1 MIQLTRI
8 LLLSLLVI
16 SCSKKVKYIDKE
28 VNVNIVPLPK
38 KVNIID
44 SNKYILLP
52 KKINVFIDSNEKKNL
67 FDLISKDFEKLSFSN
82 SFKLVSNKNRSN
94 LSLEIDKE
102 LDEEEYEIDINGKV
116 VIKGGSLN
124 AIKMARSTLLQLS
137 ENNKGRVIF
146 PLLTLNDSPDASYR
160 GLLIDLARKWHKV
173 ETIYKL
179 IDLASFYKLNYLQFH
194 LTDDQLFTFPS
205 ENFPKLQTKD
215 KHYTKEELLSF
226 VDYAYQRGIVIV
238 PEVDVPGHSMQ
249 FVKKYPEIFSISDAE
264 SGGEDLFGGRVDFV
278 NVLNMGKEEVYTSL
292 EKLFIEVMDIFHTS
306 PYFHLGADEAN
317 LKLIV
322 DDPDI
327 KKFMI
332 KNNLGN
338 DIHELYRY
346 FIVRMN
352 DFFKSKGK
360 QMFVW
365 EGFSRNG
372 KIEIPKDI
380 TVFEFE
386 SLYNLPNHLIEDGYK
401 LVNTSWKPL
410 YVVRSG
416 NPDPNVLPLKWGP
429 ERIYDWNMWK
439 WETWFYKSP
448 AYKNPIQLERNKNVI
463 GAQMCSWEQTDE
475 SEVPSLRKRLPSF
488 VERIWNVDKK
498 VEFDVFYEKVNKTD
512 IVLSEIINDK
522 SQDSLLIGFNI
533 MGDDK
538 GIPFREV
545 LD

>member
-1 MIQLTRI
+1 MIQFTRI
-8 LLLSLLVI
+8 FILSLLVL

-28 VNVNIVPLPK
+28 ININVVPLPK
-38 KVNIID
+38 KVEVVE

-52 KKINVFIDSNEKKNL
+52 KKIKVFIDSDERKNL
-67 FDLISKDFEKLSFSN
+67 FDLISKDFKKLNFSN
-82 SFKLVSNKNRSN
+82 SFELITNKKRSN
-94 LSLEIDKE
+94 LSLEIDNE
-102 LDEEEYEIDINGKV
+102 LGEEEYKIEVKNKIE
-116 VIKGGSLN
+116 IKGGSPS

-137 ENNKGRVIF
+137 ENDKKRIIF
-146 PLLTLNDSPDASYR
+146 PILNIKDSPDASYR
-160 GLLIDLARKWHKV
+160 GLLIDLARKWHRV

-205 ENFPKLQTKD
+205 ENFPKLQTED

-226 VDYAYQRGIVIV
+226 VDYANQRGVVIV
-238 PEVDVPGHSMQ
+238 PEIDVPGHSMQ

-322 DDPDI
+322 DDPDV
-327 KKFMI
+327 KKFME
-332 KNNLGN
+332 KNNLGS

-352 DFFKSKGK
+352 NFFKSKGK

-372 KIEIPKDI
+372 KIEIPRDI

-386 SLYNLPNHLIEDGYK
+386 SLYNLPNHLVEDGYK

-429 ERIYDWNMWK
+429 ERIYEWNMWR
-439 WETWFYKSP
+439 WETWYYKSP
-448 AYKNPIQLERNKNVI
+448 AYKKPIQLDRNKNVI

-498 VEFDVFYEKVNKTD
+498 VEFDVFFEKVNKTD
-512 IVLSEIINDK
+512 IVLSEIISDK

-533 MGDDK
+533 IGDSK
-538 GIPFREV
+538 GNPTREP

>member
-8 LLLSLLVI
+8 FIVSLLVL
-16 SCSKKVKYIDKE
+16 SCSKKVKYIEKE
-28 VNVNIVPLPK
+28 ININVVPLPK
-38 KVNIID
+38 KVEVVE

-52 KKINVFIDSNEKKNL
+52 KKIKVFIDSDERKNL
-67 FDLISKDFEKLSFSN
+67 FDLISKDFKKLNFSN
-82 SFKLVSNKNRSN
+82 SFELVTNKNRSN
-94 LSLEIDKE
+94 LSLEIDNE
-102 LDEEEYEIDINGKV
+102 LGEEEYEIAVKNKIE
-116 VIKGGSLN
+116 IKGGSPN

-137 ENNKGRVIF
+137 ENDKERMIF
-146 PLLTLNDSPDASYR
+146 PILNIKDSPDASYR

-205 ENFPKLQTKD
+205 ENFPKLQTQD
-215 KHYTKEELLSF
+215 KHYTKEVLLSF
-226 VDYAYQRGIVIV
+226 VDYANQRGIVIV
-238 PEVDVPGHSMQ
+238 PEIDVPGHSMQ
-249 FVKKYPEIFSISDAE
+249 FVKKYPEIFSISDAQ

-322 DDPDI
+322 DDPDV
-327 KKFMI
+327 KKFMK
-332 KNNLGN
+332 KNNLGS

-352 DFFKSKGK
+352 NFFKSKGK

-372 KIEIPKDI
+372 KIEIPRDI

-386 SLYNLPNHLIEDGYK
+386 SLYNLPNHLVEDGYK

-429 ERIYDWNMWK
+429 ERIYEWNMWR
-439 WETWFYKSP
+439 WETWYYKSP
-448 AYKNPIQLERNKNVI
+448 AYKKPIQLDRNKNVI

-498 VEFDVFYEKVNKTD
+498 VEFDVFFEKVNKTD
-512 IVLSEIINDK
+512 IVLSEIISDK

-533 MGDDK
+533 IGDSK
-538 GIPFREV
+538 GNPTREP

>member
-8 LLLSLLVI
+8 FLFTLLLL

-28 VNVNIVPLPK
+28 VNINVVPLPK
-38 KVNIID
+38 KVEVVE

-52 KKINVFIDSNEKKNL
+52 KKIKVFIYSDEKENL
-67 FDLISKDFEKLSFSN
+67 FDLISKDFNKLSFSN
-82 SFKLVSNKNRSN
+82 SFELITNKNRSN

-102 LDEEEYEIDINGKV
+102 LDEEEYEIAVNKKI
-116 VIKGGSLN
+116 VIKGGSLS

-137 ENNKGRVIF
+137 ENEKGR
-146 PLLTLNDSPDASYR
+146 LTLPIINIKDSPDASYR

-226 VDYAYQRGIVIV
+226 VDYANQRGIVIV
-238 PEVDVPGHSMQ
+238 PEIDVPGHSMQ
-249 FVKKYPEIFSISDAE
+249 FVKKYPEIFSISDAQ

-322 DDPDI
+322 DDPDV
-327 KKFMI
+327 KKFMK

-338 DIHELYRY
+338 DVHELYRY

-352 DFFKSKGK
+352 DFFKGKGK

-372 KIEIPKDI
+372 KIEIPRDI

-386 SLYNLPNHLIEDGYK
+386 SLYNLPNHLVEDGYK

-429 ERIYDWNMWK
+429 ERIYEWNMWR
-439 WETWFYKSP
+439 WETWYYKSP
-448 AYKNPIQLERNKNVI
+448 AYKKPIQLDRNKNVI

-498 VEFDVFYEKVNKTD
+498 VEFDVFFEKVNKTD

-533 MGDDK
+533 IGDAN
-538 GIPFREV
+538 GNPLREP

>member
-38 KVNIID
+38 KVNIVD

-215 KHYTKEELLSF
+215 KHYTKKELLSI

-429 ERIYDWNMWK
+429 ERIYEWNMWK

>member
-215 KHYTKEELLSF
+215 RHYTKEELLSF

-429 ERIYDWNMWK
+429 ERIYEWNMWK

>member
-8 LLLSLLVI
+8 FLLSLTVL
-16 SCSKKVKYIDKE
+16 SCSKKVKYVDKE
-28 VNVNIVPLPK
+28 VNINVVPLPK
-38 KVNIID
+38 KVD
-44 SNKYILLP
+44 VVESNKYILLP
-52 KKINVFIDSNEKKNL
+52 KKIKIFIDSNEKENL
-67 FDLISKDFEKLSFSN
+67 FDLISKDFKKLSFSN
-82 SFKLVSNKNRSN
+82 SFELVKNKNRSN

-102 LDEEEYEIDINGKV
+102 LDEEEYEIAVKNKI
-116 VIKGGSLN
+116 VIKGGSLR

-137 ENNKGRVIF
+137 ENDKGRI
-146 PLLTLNDSPDASYR
+146 TLPIINIKDNPDASYR

-226 VDYAYQRGIVIV
+226 VDYANQRGVVIV
-238 PEVDVPGHSMQ
+238 PEIDVPGHSMQ

-322 DDPDI
+322 DDPDV
-327 KKFMI
+327 KKFMK

-365 EGFSRNG
+365 EGFSRSG
-372 KIEIPKDI
+372 KIEIPRDI

-386 SLYNLPNHLIEDGYK
+386 SLYNLPNHLVEDGYK

-429 ERIYDWNMWK
+429 ERIYEWNMWR
-439 WETWFYKSP
+439 WETWYYKSP
-448 AYKNPIQLERNKNVI
+448 AYKKPIQLDRNKNVI

-498 VEFDVFYEKVNKTD
+498 VEFDVFFEKVNKTD

-533 MGDDK
+533 IGDSE
-538 GIPFREV
+538 GNPMREV

>member
-8 LLLSLLVI
+8 FILSLLVL

-28 VNVNIVPLPK
+28 ININVVPLPK
-38 KVNIID
+38 KVEVVE

-52 KKINVFIDSNEKKNL
+52 KKIKVFIDSDERKNL
-67 FDLISKDFEKLSFSN
+67 FDLISKDFKKLNFSN
-82 SFKLVSNKNRSN
+82 SFELVTNKNRSN
-94 LSLEIDKE
+94 LSLEIDNE
-102 LDEEEYEIDINGKV
+102 LGEEEYEIEVKNKIE
-116 VIKGGSLN
+116 IKGGSPS

-137 ENNKGRVIF
+137 ENDKERIIF
-146 PLLTLNDSPDASYR
+146 PILNIKDSPDASYR

-205 ENFPKLQTKD
+205 ENFPKLQTED

-226 VDYAYQRGIVIV
+226 VDYANQRGVVIV
-238 PEVDVPGHSMQ
+238 PEIDVPGHSMQ

-322 DDPDI
+322 DDPDV
-327 KKFMI
+327 KKFMK

-352 DFFKSKGK
+352 NFFKSKGK

-372 KIEIPKDI
+372 KIEIPRDI

-386 SLYNLPNHLIEDGYK
+386 SLYNLPNHLVEDGYK

-429 ERIYDWNMWK
+429 ERIYEWNMWR
-439 WETWFYKSP
+439 WETWYYKSP
-448 AYKNPIQLERNKNVI
+448 AYKKPIQLDRNKNVI

-498 VEFDVFYEKVNKTD
+498 VEFDVFFEKVNKTD
-512 IVLSEIINDK
+512 IVLSEIISDK

-533 MGDDK
+533 IGDSK
-538 GIPFREV
+538 GNPTREP

>member
-8 LLLSLLVI
+8 FILSLLVL

-28 VNVNIVPLPK
+28 ININVVPLPK
-38 KVNIID
+38 KVEVVE

-52 KKINVFIDSNEKKNL
+52 KKIKVFIDSDERKNL
-67 FDLISKDFEKLSFSN
+67 FDLISKDFKKLNFSN
-82 SFKLVSNKNRSN
+82 SFELITNKNRSN
-94 LSLEIDKE
+94 LSIEIDNE
-102 LDEEEYEIDINGKV
+102 LGEEEYEIEVKNKIE
-116 VIKGGSLN
+116 IKGGSPS

-137 ENNKGRVIF
+137 ENDKERIIF
-146 PLLTLNDSPDASYR
+146 PILNIKDSPDASYR
-160 GLLIDLARKWHKV
+160 GLLIDLARKWHRV

-205 ENFPKLQTKD
+205 ENFPKLQTED

-226 VDYAYQRGIVIV
+226 VDYANQRGVVIV
-238 PEVDVPGHSMQ
+238 PEIDVPGHSMQ

-322 DDPDI
+322 DDPDV
-327 KKFMI
+327 KKFMK

-372 KIEIPKDI
+372 KIEIPRDI

-386 SLYNLPNHLIEDGYK
+386 SLYNLPNHLVEDGYK

-429 ERIYDWNMWK
+429 ERIYEWNMWR
-439 WETWFYKSP
+439 WETWYYKSP
-448 AYKNPIQLERNKNVI
+448 AYKKPIQLDRNKNVI

-498 VEFDVFYEKVNKTD
+498 VEFDVFFEKVNKTD
-512 IVLSEIINDK
+512 IVLSEIISDK

-533 MGDDK
+533 IGDSK
-538 GIPFREV
+538 GNPTREP

>member
-8 LLLSLLVI
+8 FIVSILVL
-16 SCSKKVKYIDKE
+16 SCSKKVKYIEKE
-28 VNVNIVPLPK
+28 ININVVPLPK
-38 KVNIID
+38 KVEVVE

-52 KKINVFIDSNEKKNL
+52 KKIKVFIDSDERKNL
-67 FDLISKDFEKLSFSN
+67 FDLISKDFKKLNFSN
-82 SFKLVSNKNRSN
+82 SFELVTNKNRSN
-94 LSLEIDKE
+94 LSLEIDNE
-102 LDEEEYEIDINGKV
+102 LGEEEYEIAVKNKIE
-116 VIKGGSLN
+116 IKGGSPN

-137 ENNKGRVIF
+137 ENDKERMIF
-146 PLLTLNDSPDASYR
+146 PILNIKDSPDASYR

-205 ENFPKLQTKD
+205 ENFPKLQTQD
-215 KHYTKEELLSF
+215 KHYTKEVLLSF
-226 VDYAYQRGIVIV
+226 VDYANQRGIVIV
-238 PEVDVPGHSMQ
+238 PEIDVPGHSMQ
-249 FVKKYPEIFSISDAE
+249 FVKKYPEIFSISDAQ

-322 DDPDI
+322 DDPDV
-327 KKFMI
+327 KKFMK
-332 KNNLGN
+332 KNNLGS

-352 DFFKSKGK
+352 NFFKSKGK

-372 KIEIPKDI
+372 KIEIPRDI

-386 SLYNLPNHLIEDGYK
+386 SLYNLPNHLVEDGYK

-429 ERIYDWNMWK
+429 ERIYEWNMWR
-439 WETWFYKSP
+439 WETWYYKSP
-448 AYKNPIQLERNKNVI
+448 AYKKPIQLDRNKNVI

-498 VEFDVFYEKVNKTD
+498 VEFDVFFEKVNKTD
-512 IVLSEIINDK
+512 IVLSEIISDK

-533 MGDDK
+533 IGDSK
-538 GIPFREV
+538 GNPTREP

>member
-1 MIQLTRI
+1 MIQITKFF
-8 LLLSLLVI
+8 LLSLLVL

-28 VNVNIVPLPK
+28 VNINIVPLPK
-38 KVNIID
+38 KVDIIE

-52 KKINVFIDSNEKKNL
+52 KNIKVFIASDEKKNL
-67 FDLISKDFEKLSFSN
+67 FNLISKDFGKLSFSN
-82 SFKLVSNKNRSN
+82 SFKLIKNKNRAN
-94 LSLEIDKE
+94 LSLEIADE
-102 LDEEEYEIDINGKV
+102 LDKEEYEITVSNKI
-116 VIKGGSLN
+116 VIKGGSLS

-137 ENNKGRVIF
+137 ENDKGRVIF
-146 PLLTLNDSPDASYR
+146 PIIKLKDNPDADYR
-160 GLLIDLARKWHKV
+160 GLLIDLARKWHKA

-226 VDYAYQRGIVIV
+226 VDYAYQRGVVIV
-238 PEVDVPGHSMQ
+238 PEIDVPGHSMQ
-249 FVKKYPEIFSISDAE
+249 FVKKYPEIFSISNAE

-322 DDPDI
+322 DDPDV
-327 KKFMI
+327 KRFMI

-338 DIHELYRY
+338 DVHELYRY

-372 KIEIPKDI
+372 KIEIPRDI

-386 SLYNLPNHLIEDGYK
+386 SLYNLPNHLVEDGYK

-429 ERIYDWNMWK
+429 ERIYEWNMWR
-439 WETWFYKSP
+439 WETWWHKSP
-448 AYKNPIQLERNKNVI
+448 AYKKPIQLDRNKNVI

-498 VEFDVFYEKVNKTD
+498 VEFDVFFEKVNKTD

-533 MGDDK
+533 IGDGNGNPIK
-538 GIPFREV
+538 EV

>member
-8 LLLSLLVI
+8 FLLSLTVL
-16 SCSKKVKYIDKE
+16 SCSKKVKYVDKE
-28 VNVNIVPLPK
+28 VNINVVPLPK
-38 KVNIID
+38 KVD
-44 SNKYILLP
+44 VVESNKYILLP
-52 KKINVFIDSNEKKNL
+52 KKIKIFIDSNEKENL
-67 FDLISKDFEKLSFSN
+67 FDLISKDFKKLSFSN
-82 SFKLVSNKNRSN
+82 SFELVKNKNRSN

-102 LDEEEYEIDINGKV
+102 LDEEEYEIAVKNKI
-116 VIKGGSLN
+116 VIKGGSLR

-137 ENNKGRVIF
+137 ENDKGRI
-146 PLLTLNDSPDASYR
+146 TLPIINIKDNPDASYR

-226 VDYAYQRGIVIV
+226 VDYANQRGVVIV
-238 PEVDVPGHSMQ
+238 PEIDVPGHSMQ

-322 DDPDI
+322 DDPDV
-327 KKFMI
+327 KKFMK

-365 EGFSRNG
+365 EGFSRSG
-372 KIEIPKDI
+372 KIEIPRDI

-386 SLYNLPNHLIEDGYK
+386 SLYNLPNHLVEDGYK

-429 ERIYDWNMWK
+429 ERIYEWNMWR
-439 WETWFYKSP
+439 WETWYYKSP
-448 AYKNPIQLERNKNVI
+448 AYKKPIQLDRNKNVI

-498 VEFDVFYEKVNKTD
+498 VGFDVFFEKVNKTD

-533 MGDDK
+533 IGDSE
-538 GIPFREV
+538 GNPMREV

>member
-215 KHYTKEELLSF
+215 RHYTKEELLSF

-249 FVKKYPEIFSISDAE
+249 FVKKYPEIFSISKI
-264 SGGEDLFGGRVDFV
+264 S
-278 NVLNMGKEEVYTSL
+278 
-292 EKLFIEVMDIFHTS
+292 
-306 PYFHLGADEAN
+306 N
-317 LKLIV
+317 LKF
-322 DDPDI
+322 D
-327 KKFMI
+327 FYMI
-332 KNNLGN
+332 SARFE
-338 DIHELYRY
+338 I
-346 FIVRMN
+346 
-352 DFFKSKGK
+352 DFF
-360 QMFVW
+360 
-365 EGFSRNG
+365 
-372 KIEIPKDI
+372 
-380 TVFEFE
+380 
-386 SLYNLPNHLIEDGYK
+386 Y
-401 LVNTSWKPL
+401 
-410 YVVRSG
+410 
-416 NPDPNVLPLKWGP
+416 
-429 ERIYDWNMWK
+429 
-439 WETWFYKSP
+439 
-448 AYKNPIQLERNKNVI
+448 
-463 GAQMCSWEQTDE
+463 
-475 SEVPSLRKRLPSF
+475 
-488 VERIWNVDKK
+488 
-498 VEFDVFYEKVNKTD
+498 
-512 IVLSEIINDK
+512 
-522 SQDSLLIGFNI
+522 
-533 MGDDK
+533 
-538 GIPFREV
+538 
-545 LD
+545 

>member
-38 KVNIID
+38 KVNIVD

-52 KKINVFIDSNEKKNL
+52 KKINVYIDSNEKKNL
-67 FDLISKDFEKLSFSN
+67 FDLISKDFKKLSFSN

-116 VIKGGSLN
+116 VIKGGSLS

-137 ENNKGRVIF
+137 ENDKGRVIF

-292 EKLFIEVMDIFHTS
+292 EKLFVEVMDIFHTS

-429 ERIYDWNMWK
+429 ERIYEWNMWK

-538 GIPFREV
+538 GNPFREV
-545 LD
+545 ID

>member
-8 LLLSLLVI
+8 FLLSLLLL

-38 KVNIID
+38 EVDVIE
-44 SNKYILLP
+44 SNKHILLP
-52 KKINVFIDSNEKKNL
+52 KKIKVFIDSNEKKIL
-67 FDLISKDFEKLSFSN
+67 FDLISKDFKRLSISN
-82 SFKLVSNKNRSN
+82 SFELVTNKNRSN
-94 LSLEIDKE
+94 LSLEIDNKLE
-102 LDEEEYEIDINGKV
+102 EEEYEIAVNNKV
-116 VIKGGSLN
+116 VIKGGSLS
-124 AIKMARSTLLQLS
+124 AIKIAKSTLLQLS
-137 ENNKGRVIF
+137 ETDNGRITF
-146 PLLTLNDSPDASYR
+146 PIINLKDSPDAAYR

-215 KHYTKEELLSF
+215 KHYAKEELLSF
-226 VDYAYQRGIVIV
+226 VNYAHQRGIIIV
-238 PEVDVPGHSMQ
+238 PEIDVPGHSMQ

-322 DDPDI
+322 DDPDV

-352 DFFKSKGK
+352 NFFKSKGK
-360 QMFVW
+360 EMFVW

-386 SLYNLPNHLIEDGYK
+386 SLYNLPNHLVEDGYK

-429 ERIYDWNMWK
+429 EKIYEWNMWK
-439 WETWFYKSP
+439 WETWYYKSS
-448 AYKNPIQLERNKNVI
+448 AYKNPIQLDRNKNVI

-498 VEFDVFYEKVNKTD
+498 VEFDVFFEKVNKTD

-533 MGDDK
+533 IGDSE
-538 GIPFREV
+538 GNPMREV

>member
-215 KHYTKEELLSF
+215 RHYTKEELLSF

-278 NVLNMGKEEVYTSL
+278 NVLNMGKEEAYTSL

-429 ERIYDWNMWK
+429 ERIYEWNMWK

>member
-1 MIQLTRI
+1 MIQFTRI
-8 LLLSLLVI
+8 FILSLLVL
-16 SCSKKVKYIDKE
+16 SCSKKVKSIDKE
-28 VNVNIVPLPK
+28 ININVVPLPK
-38 KVNIID
+38 KVEVVE

-52 KKINVFIDSNEKKNL
+52 KKIKVFIDSDERKNL
-67 FDLISKDFEKLSFSN
+67 FDLISKDFKKLNFSN
-82 SFKLVSNKNRSN
+82 SFELITNKNRSN
-94 LSLEIDKE
+94 LSLEIDNE
-102 LDEEEYEIDINGKV
+102 LGEEEYKIEVKNKIE
-116 VIKGGSLN
+116 IKGGSPS

-137 ENNKGRVIF
+137 ENDKKRIIF
-146 PLLTLNDSPDASYR
+146 PILNIKDSPDASYR
-160 GLLIDLARKWHKV
+160 GLLIDLARKWHRV

-205 ENFPKLQTKD
+205 ENFPKLQTED

-226 VDYAYQRGIVIV
+226 VDYANQRGVVIV
-238 PEVDVPGHSMQ
+238 PEIDVPGHSMQ

-322 DDPDI
+322 DDPDV
-327 KKFMI
+327 KKFME
-332 KNNLGN
+332 KNNLGS

-352 DFFKSKGK
+352 NFFKSKGK

-372 KIEIPKDI
+372 KIEIPRDI

-386 SLYNLPNHLIEDGYK
+386 SLYNLPNHLVEDGYK

-429 ERIYDWNMWK
+429 ERIYEWNMWR
-439 WETWFYKSP
+439 WETWYYKSP
-448 AYKNPIQLERNKNVI
+448 AYKKPIQLDRNKNVI

-498 VEFDVFYEKVNKTD
+498 VEFDVFFEKVNKTD
-512 IVLSEIINDK
+512 IVLSEIISDK

-533 MGDDK
+533 IGDSK
-538 GIPFREV
+538 GNPTREP

>member
-8 LLLSLLVI
+8 LLLFLLVI

-215 KHYTKEELLSF
+215 RHYTKEELLSF

-429 ERIYDWNMWK
+429 ERIYEWNMWK

>member
-38 KVNIID
+38 KVNIVD

-215 KHYTKEELLSF
+215 RHYTKEELLSF

-429 ERIYDWNMWK
+429 ERIYEWNMWK

-533 MGDDK
+533 IGDVK
-538 GIPFREV
+538 GNPIREPF
-545 LD
+545 D

>member
-8 LLLSLLVI
+8 FILSLLVL

-28 VNVNIVPLPK
+28 ININVVPLPK
-38 KVNIID
+38 KVEVVE

-52 KKINVFIDSNEKKNL
+52 KKIKVFIDSDESKNL
-67 FDLISKDFEKLSFSN
+67 FDLISKDFKKLNFSN
-82 SFKLVSNKNRSN
+82 SFELITNKNRSN
-94 LSLEIDKE
+94 LSLEIDNE
-102 LDEEEYEIDINGKV
+102 LGEEEYEIEVKNKIE
-116 VIKGGSLN
+116 IKGGSPS

-137 ENNKGRVIF
+137 ENDKGRIIF
-146 PLLTLNDSPDASYR
+146 PIINIKDSPDASYR

-226 VDYAYQRGIVIV
+226 VDYANQRGVVIV
-238 PEVDVPGHSMQ
+238 PEIDVPGHSMQ

-322 DDPDI
+322 DDPDV
-327 KKFMI
+327 KKFMK

-372 KIEIPKDI
+372 KIEIPRDI

-386 SLYNLPNHLIEDGYK
+386 SLYNLPNHLVEDGYK

-429 ERIYDWNMWK
+429 ERIYEWNMWR
-439 WETWFYKSP
+439 WETWYYKSP
-448 AYKNPIQLERNKNVI
+448 AYKKPIQLDRNKNVI

-498 VEFDVFYEKVNKTD
+498 VEFDVFFEKVNKTD

-533 MGDDK
+533 IGDAK
-538 GIPFREV
+538 GNPTREP

>member
-322 DDPDI
+322 DDPDV

-429 ERIYDWNMWK
+429 ERIYEWNMWK

>member
-8 LLLSLLVI
+8 FLLSLLVL
-16 SCSKKVKYIDKE
+16 SCSKKVKYIDRE
-28 VNVNIVPLPK
+28 ININVVPLPK
-38 KVNIID
+38 KVEVVE

-52 KKINVFIDSNEKKNL
+52 KKIKVFIDSDERKNL
-67 FDLISKDFEKLSFSN
+67 FDLISNDFKKLNFSN
-82 SFKLVSNKNRSN
+82 SFELITNKNRSN
-94 LSLEIDKE
+94 LSLEIDNE
-102 LDEEEYEIDINGKV
+102 LGEEEYVIATNKKV
-116 VIKGGSLN
+116 VIKGGSPS

-137 ENNKGRVIF
+137 ENDKERMIF
-146 PLLTLNDSPDASYR
+146 PILNIKDSPDASYR

-205 ENFPKLQTKD
+205 ENFPKLQTED

-226 VDYAYQRGIVIV
+226 VDYANQRGVVIV
-238 PEVDVPGHSMQ
+238 PEIDVPGHSMQ
-249 FVKKYPEIFSISDAE
+249 FVKKYPEIFSISDAQ

-322 DDPDI
+322 DDPDV
-327 KKFMI
+327 KKFMK
-332 KNNLGN
+332 KNNLGS

-352 DFFKSKGK
+352 TFFKSKGK

-372 KIEIPKDI
+372 KIEIPRDI

-386 SLYNLPNHLIEDGYK
+386 SLYNLPNHLVEDGYK

-429 ERIYDWNMWK
+429 ERIYEWNMWR
-439 WETWFYKSP
+439 WETWYYKSP
-448 AYKNPIQLERNKNVI
+448 AYKKPIQLDRNKNVI

-498 VEFDVFYEKVNKTD
+498 VEFDVFFEKVNKTD
-512 IVLSEIINDK
+512 IVLSEIISDK

-533 MGDDK
+533 IGDSK
-538 GIPFREV
+538 GNPTREP

>member
-38 KVNIID
+38 KVNIVD

-215 KHYTKEELLSF
+215 KHYTKEELLSI

-429 ERIYDWNMWK
+429 ERIYEWNMWK

>member
-215 KHYTKEELLSF
+215 KHYTKKELLSI

-429 ERIYDWNMWK
+429 ERIYEWNMWK

>member
-8 LLLSLLVI
+8 FLLSLLLL

-38 KVNIID
+38 EVDLIE
-44 SNKYILLP
+44 SNKHILLP
-52 KKINVFIDSNEKKNL
+52 KKIKVFIDSNEKKNL
-67 FDLISKDFEKLSFSN
+67 FDLISEDFKKLNFSN
-82 SFKLVSNKNRSN
+82 SFELITNKNRSN
-94 LSLEIDKE
+94 LSLEIE
-102 LDEEEYEIDINGKV
+102 NNLDEEEYEIAVNNKV
-116 VIKGGSLN
+116 VIKGGSLS

-137 ENNKGRVIF
+137 ENDNGRITL
-146 PLLTLNDSPDASYR
+146 PIIKLNDSPDAAYR
-160 GLLIDLARKWHKV
+160 GLLIDLARKWHKI

-226 VDYAYQRGIVIV
+226 VDYAYQRGVVIV
-238 PEVDVPGHSMQ
+238 PEIDVPGHSMQ

-322 DDPDI
+322 NDPDV

-372 KIEIPKDI
+372 KIEIPRDI

-386 SLYNLPNHLIEDGYK
+386 SLYNLPNHLVEDGYK

-429 ERIYDWNMWK
+429 ERIYEWNMWR
-439 WETWFYKSP
+439 WETWWHKSP
-448 AYKNPIQLERNKNVI
+448 AYKKPIQLDRSKNVI

-475 SEVPSLRKRLPSF
+475 SEVPSIRKRLPSF

-498 VEFDVFYEKVNKTD
+498 VEFDVFFEKVNKTD

-533 MGDDK
+533 IGDVN
-538 GIPFREV
+538 GNPIREV

>member
-8 LLLSLLVI
+8 FLLSLTVL
-16 SCSKKVKYIDKE
+16 SCSKKVKYVDKE
-28 VNVNIVPLPK
+28 VNINVVPLPK
-38 KVNIID
+38 KVD
-44 SNKYILLP
+44 VVESNKYILLP
-52 KKINVFIDSNEKKNL
+52 KKIKIFIDSNEKENL
-67 FDLISKDFEKLSFSN
+67 FDLISKDFKKLSFSN
-82 SFKLVSNKNRSN
+82 SFELVKNKNRSN

-102 LDEEEYEIDINGKV
+102 LDEEEYEIAVKNKI
-116 VIKGGSLN
+116 VIKGGSLR

-137 ENNKGRVIF
+137 ENDKGRI
-146 PLLTLNDSPDASYR
+146 TLPIINIKDNPDASYR

-226 VDYAYQRGIVIV
+226 VDYANLRGVVIV
-238 PEVDVPGHSMQ
+238 PEIDVPGHSMQ

-322 DDPDI
+322 DDPDV
-327 KKFMI
+327 KKFMK

-365 EGFSRNG
+365 EGFSRSG
-372 KIEIPKDI
+372 KIEIPRDI

-386 SLYNLPNHLIEDGYK
+386 SLYNLPNHLVEDGYK

-429 ERIYDWNMWK
+429 ERIYEWNMWR
-439 WETWFYKSP
+439 WETWYYKSP
-448 AYKNPIQLERNKNVI
+448 AYKKPIQLDRNKNVI

-498 VEFDVFYEKVNKTD
+498 VGFDVFFEKVNKTD

-533 MGDDK
+533 IGDSE
-538 GIPFREV
+538 GNPMREV

>member
-8 LLLSLLVI
+8 FLLSLTVL
-16 SCSKKVKYIDKE
+16 SCSKKVKYVDKE
-28 VNVNIVPLPK
+28 VNINVVPLPK
-38 KVNIID
+38 KVDVVEI
-44 SNKYILLP
+44 NKYILLP
-52 KKINVFIDSNEKKNL
+52 KKIKVFIDFNEKENL
-67 FDLISKDFEKLSFSN
+67 FDLISKDFNKLSFSN
-82 SFKLVSNKNRSN
+82 SFELVTNKNRSN

-102 LDEEEYEIDINGKV
+102 LDEEEYEIAVNNKI
-116 VIKGGSLN
+116 VIKGGSLS

-137 ENNKGRVIF
+137 ENDKGRI
-146 PLLTLNDSPDASYR
+146 TLPIINIKDSPDASYR

-226 VDYAYQRGIVIV
+226 VDYANQRGVVIV
-238 PEVDVPGHSMQ
+238 PEIDVPGHSMQ

-322 DDPDI
+322 DDPDV
-327 KKFMI
+327 KKFMK

-372 KIEIPKDI
+372 KIEIPRDI

-386 SLYNLPNHLIEDGYK
+386 SLYNLPNHLVEDGYK

-429 ERIYDWNMWK
+429 ERIYEWNMWR
-439 WETWFYKSP
+439 WETWYYKSP
-448 AYKNPIQLERNKNVI
+448 AYKKPIQLDRNKNVI

-498 VEFDVFYEKVNKTD
+498 VGFDVF
-512 IVLSEIINDK
+512 
-522 SQDSLLIGFNI
+522 F
-533 MGDDK
+533 
-538 GIPFREV
+538 
-545 LD
+545 

>member
-1 MIQLTRI
+1 MIQLTKLFI
-8 LLLSLLVI
+8 LSLLVL

-28 VNVNIVPLPK
+28 VNINIVPLPK
-38 KVNIID
+38 KVDIIE

-52 KKINVFIDSNEKKNL
+52 KNIKVFIASDEKKNL
-67 FDLISKDFEKLSFSN
+67 FNLISKDFGKLSFSN
-82 SFKLVSNKNRSN
+82 SFKLIKNKNRAN
-94 LSLEIDKE
+94 LSLEIADE
-102 LDEEEYEIDINGKV
+102 LDKEEYEITVSNKI
-116 VIKGGSLN
+116 VIKGGSLS

-137 ENNKGRVIF
+137 ENDKGRVIF
-146 PLLTLNDSPDASYR
+146 PIIKLKDNPDADYR
-160 GLLIDLARKWHKV
+160 GLLIDLARKWHKA

-226 VDYAYQRGIVIV
+226 VDYAYQRGVVIV
-238 PEVDVPGHSMQ
+238 PEIDVPGHSMQ
-249 FVKKYPEIFSISDAE
+249 FVKKYPEIFSISNAE

-322 DDPDI
+322 DDPDV
-327 KKFMI
+327 KRFMK

-338 DIHELYRY
+338 DVHELYRY

-372 KIEIPKDI
+372 KIEIPRDI

-386 SLYNLPNHLIEDGYK
+386 SLYNLPNHLVEDGYK

-429 ERIYDWNMWK
+429 ERIYEWNMWR
-439 WETWFYKSP
+439 WETWWHKSP
-448 AYKNPIQLERNKNVI
+448 AYKKPIQLDRNKNVI

-498 VEFDVFYEKVNKTD
+498 VEFDVFFEKVNKTD

-533 MGDDK
+533 IGDGNGNPIK
-538 GIPFREV
+538 EV

>member
-8 LLLSLLVI
+8 FLLSLTVL
-16 SCSKKVKYIDKE
+16 SCSKKVKYVDKE
-28 VNVNIVPLPK
+28 VNINVVPLPK
-38 KVNIID
+38 KVD
-44 SNKYILLP
+44 VVESNKYILLP
-52 KKINVFIDSNEKKNL
+52 KKIKIFIDSNEKENL
-67 FDLISKDFEKLSFSN
+67 FDLISKDFKKLSFSN
-82 SFKLVSNKNRSN
+82 SFELVKNKNRSN

-102 LDEEEYEIDINGKV
+102 LDEEEYEIAVKNKI
-116 VIKGGSLN
+116 VIKGGSLR

-137 ENNKGRVIF
+137 ENDKGRI
-146 PLLTLNDSPDASYR
+146 TLPIINIKDNPDASYR

-226 VDYAYQRGIVIV
+226 VDYANQRGVVIV
-238 PEVDVPGHSMQ
+238 PEIDVPGHSMQ

-322 DDPDI
+322 DDPDV
-327 KKFMI
+327 KKFMK

-365 EGFSRNG
+365 EGFSRSG
-372 KIEIPKDI
+372 KIEIPRDI

-386 SLYNLPNHLIEDGYK
+386 SLYNLPNHLVEDGYK

-429 ERIYDWNMWK
+429 ERIYEWNMWR
-439 WETWFYKSP
+439 WETWYYKSP
-448 AYKNPIQLERNKNVI
+448 AYKKPIQLDRNKNVI

-498 VEFDVFYEKVNKTD
+498 VEFDVFFEKVNKTD

-522 SQDSLLIGFNI
+522 SQDSLLVGFNI
-533 MGDDK
+533 IGDSE
-538 GIPFREV
+538 GNPMREV

>member
-215 KHYTKEELLSF
+215 RHYTKEELLSF

-429 ERIYDWNMWK
+429 ERIYEWNMWK

-498 VEFDVFYEKVNKTD
+498 VEFDVFYEKVKKTD

>member
-8 LLLSLLVI
+8 FIVSLLVL
-16 SCSKKVKYIDKE
+16 SCSKKVKYIEKE
-28 VNVNIVPLPK
+28 ININVVPLPK
-38 KVNIID
+38 KVEVVE

-52 KKINVFIDSNEKKNL
+52 KKIKVFIDSDERKNL
-67 FDLISKDFEKLSFSN
+67 FDLISKDFKKLNFSN
-82 SFKLVSNKNRSN
+82 SFELVANKNRSN
-94 LSLEIDKE
+94 LSLEIDNE
-102 LDEEEYEIDINGKV
+102 LGEEEYEIAVKNKIE
-116 VIKGGSLN
+116 IKGGSPN

-137 ENNKGRVIF
+137 ENDKERMIF
-146 PLLTLNDSPDASYR
+146 PILNIKDSPDASYR

-205 ENFPKLQTKD
+205 ENFPKLQTQD
-215 KHYTKEELLSF
+215 KHYTKEVLLSF
-226 VDYAYQRGIVIV
+226 VDYANQRGIVIV
-238 PEVDVPGHSMQ
+238 PEIDVPGHSMQ
-249 FVKKYPEIFSISDAE
+249 FVKKYPEIFSISDAQ

-322 DDPDI
+322 DDPDV
-327 KKFMI
+327 KKFMK
-332 KNNLGN
+332 KNNLGS

-352 DFFKSKGK
+352 NFFKSKGK

-372 KIEIPKDI
+372 KIEIPRDI

-386 SLYNLPNHLIEDGYK
+386 SLYNLPNHLVEDGYK

-429 ERIYDWNMWK
+429 ERIYEWNMWR
-439 WETWFYKSP
+439 WETWYYKSP
-448 AYKNPIQLERNKNVI
+448 AYKKPIQLDRNKNVI

-498 VEFDVFYEKVNKTD
+498 VEFDVFFEKVNKTD
-512 IVLSEIINDK
+512 IVLSEIISDK

-533 MGDDK
+533 IGDSK
-538 GIPFREV
+538 GNPTREP

>member
-1 MIQLTRI
+1 MIQFTRI
-8 LLLSLLVI
+8 FILSLLVL

-28 VNVNIVPLPK
+28 ININVVPLPK
-38 KVNIID
+38 KVEVVE

-52 KKINVFIDSNEKKNL
+52 KKIKVFIDSDERKNL
-67 FDLISKDFEKLSFSN
+67 FDLISKDFKKLNFSN
-82 SFKLVSNKNRSN
+82 SFELITNKNRSN
-94 LSLEIDKE
+94 LSLEIDNE
-102 LDEEEYEIDINGKV
+102 LGEEEYKIEVKNKIE
-116 VIKGGSLN
+116 IKGGSPS

-137 ENNKGRVIF
+137 ENDKKRIIF
-146 PLLTLNDSPDASYR
+146 PILNIKDSPDASYR
-160 GLLIDLARKWHKV
+160 GLLIDLARKWHRV

-205 ENFPKLQTKD
+205 ENFPKLQTED

-226 VDYAYQRGIVIV
+226 VDYANQRGVVIV
-238 PEVDVPGHSMQ
+238 PEIDVPGHSMQ

-322 DDPDI
+322 DDPDV
-327 KKFMI
+327 KKFME
-332 KNNLGN
+332 KNNLGS

-352 DFFKSKGK
+352 NFFKSKGK

-372 KIEIPKDI
+372 KIEIPRDI

-386 SLYNLPNHLIEDGYK
+386 SLYNLPNHLVEDGYK

-429 ERIYDWNMWK
+429 ERIYEWNMWR
-439 WETWFYKSP
+439 WETWYYKSP
-448 AYKNPIQLERNKNVI
+448 AYKKPIQLDRNKNVI

-498 VEFDVFYEKVNKTD
+498 VEFDVFFEKVNKTD
-512 IVLSEIINDK
+512 IVLSEIISDK

-533 MGDDK
+533 IGDSK
-538 GIPFREV
+538 GNPTREP